1 MALTIIILCA
11 FLFVVLN
18 IITLQV
24 GYLMGK
30 KYYQETREDQYWL
43 QNMMIAQ
50 YDDELSK
57 RKAHG
62 PLHKILT
69 RIEDDDKRYIAH
81 YKFKHHYTM
90 TPEEM
95 KLVDEDKIKSEKEEE

>member
-1 MALTIIILCA
+1 MAITIMILCV

-18 IITLQV
+18 IITLQI

-50 YDDELSK
+50 YDDELR
-57 RKAHG
+57 RKG
-62 PLHKILT
+62 K
-69 RIEDDDKRYIAH
+69 
-81 YKFKHHYTM
+81 
-90 TPEEM
+90 
-95 KLVDEDKIKSEKEEE
+95 